1 MEIQLGESQGDVEAL
16 NLAVGANLDGDPY
29 ALEGRGLPERA
40 GTRDQVKLW
49 LLDVQLCLLDRV
61 SRCRSQCNR

>member
-49 LLDVQLCLLDRV
+49 LLDV
-61 SRCRSQCNR
+61 